1 MIVFVCIKQVPK
13 VSDIRLDVRT
23 GRIIRE
29 GIPSMINPLD
39 KNAIELAL
47 EIKEK
52 YGALTIAISMGPPQT
67 EDSLREALAMGI
79 DKAYLLTDRRFA
91 GADTLATSYTLGLA
105 IKKILNEIENKNNFL
120 VICGAEAIDGNTGQ
134 VGPELAEELKIPHIT
149 CVSKIEITNNKIIA
163 EKIINQDE
171 LMIVEAKLPLL
182 ITVTKDVNK
191 PRLPTLKDKLKA
203 RKAKIEVW
211 SADDLADVADV
222 NKFGF
227 SGSSTRVVKVL
238 VPPMKKRKG
247 QIFKGED
254 AVDKLI
260 EALEKEG
267 IRLKRDALKRFL
279 EQYDAR
285 MNSQIIYPGTQV
297 RTTYLRALELQ
308 VRHLARV
315 LLDEEPE
322 YIPFKAR

>member
-149 CVSKIEITNNKIIA
+149 FVSKIEITNNKIIA
-163 EKIINQDE
+163 EKIISQDE

-182 ITVTKDVNK
+182 ITVTKDINTPRFPSLSGIVDAYEIKNVIVWNAEDINANINK
-191 PRLPTLKDKLKA
+191 IGEK
-203 RKAKIEVW
+203 
-211 SADDLADVADV
+211 
-222 NKFGF
+222 
-227 SGSSTRVVKVL
+227 GS
-238 VPPMKKRKG
+238 
-247 QIFKGED
+247 E
-254 AVDKLI
+254 
-260 EALEKEG
+260 
-267 IRLKRDALKRFL
+267 
-279 EQYDAR
+279 
-285 MNSQIIYPGTQV
+285 TQV
-297 RTTYLRALELQ
+297 WKIYVPELKGDSIILKGTIPEMVKELCIYLKENKIL
-308 VRHLARV
+308 
-315 LLDEEPE
+315 
-322 YIPFKAR
+322 